1 MSTLYG
7 KQKILS
13 LQFLILL
20 INIFTLFSSLNLLN
34 LKFLNFKHIM
44 RYDPLFIK
52 HYFWIKLYDNIILLN
67 P

>member
-34 LKFLNFKHIM
+34 LKFLNFKHHKI
-44 RYDPLFIK
+44 RSTFHKALF
-52 HYFWIKLYDNIILLN
+52 LD
-67 P
+67 